1 MTSTRHGSPGPKP
14 ATLVDVASLAGVSR
28 ATVSR
33 VINASKFVEPQ
44 VAERVRT
51 AITQT
56 GYVPNHAARSLSTR
70 RTDMVALIASEPHLR
85 FFHDPFFADIVH
97 GVAQELAEVDMRM
110 IMSMIQSPD
119 EMMGVQQY
127 LMGRPVDGVLAVSE
141 HTALQITPQLATA
154 RIPLVIGGRPLH
166 SSPLSIAYVDNDN
179 FAGARMA
186 TDFLLERGAKTV
198 TTIAGPS
205 DMNGGIDRLAG
216 FRSAFPAPVAKE
228 RIAFSSF
235 TVAGGADAMERLLN
249 DVPDLDAVFAAS
261 DLIALG
267 AMQTLRRA
275 GKRVPEDVA
284 IVGFDDIE
292 LACEASP
299 PLTTIRQDSVMQG
312 RMMVRLLLRA
322 LDRTADLSKA
332 ARASLPEENFVVLP
346 VTLVQRASA

>member
-1 MTSTRHGSPGPKP
+1 MPSTRRGSKVTKP

-70 RTDMVALIASEPHLR
+70 RTDMVALIASEPHSR

-127 LMGRPVDGVLAVSE
+127 LMGRPVDGVLAISE
-141 HTALQITPQLATA
+141 HTALQITQQLATA
-154 RIPLVIGGRPLH
+154 NIPLVIGGRPLH
-166 SSPLSIAYVDNDN
+166 SSQLSIAYVDNDN
-179 FAGARMA
+179 LAGARMA
-186 TDFLLERGAKTV
+186 TEFLMARGARTV
-198 TTIAGPS
+198 TTIAGPP
-205 DMNGGIDRLAG
+205 DMNAGIDRLAG
-216 FRSAFPAPVAKE
+216 FRSAFPEPVPKE
-228 RIAFSSF
+228 RIAFSNF

-249 DVPDLDAVFAAS
+249 AVPALDAVFAAS

-275 GKRVPEDVA
+275 GKRIPEDVA

-292 LACEASP
+292 LAADTTP
-299 PLTTIRQDSVMQG
+299 ALTTIRQDSVMQG

-322 LDRTADLSKA
+322 LDRTGDLSKA